1 MNSISIVKVNEA
13 RLIVNLTRILATQ
26 TEATPLD
33 ISEVRDLRVRLI
45 PRCGSSIDLQAS
57 AYTNSSSIMVT
68 IPVLPCGTYSME
80 ITGTR
85 NLLRIASRELCV
97 LRIVYDN
104 SLATVPSGEIEG
116 SKSYD
121 IDITMVLYTERAYDI
136 DEEVTED
143 GKNAPRTSAVHK
155 ALQMYGEAAQ
165 QTAEELEVMQNN
177 VNELAEGV
185 SDVVESEVARVKA
198 EQKRTEAEEQRTL
211 AFAETTR
218 KVEEAAQ
225 NANDAAARANE
236 SLGGIDEIP
245 DTEIEDI
252 VNSVLTI

>member
-1 MNSISIVKVNEA
+1 MNSISIVKGNEA

-57 AYTNSSSIMVT
+57 AYTNNSSIMVT

-165 QTAEELEVMQNN
+165 QTAEELEAMQNN

-185 SDVVESEVARVKA
+185 SDVVESEEARVKA
-198 EQKRTEAEEQRTL
+198 EQERTEAEEQRTL

-245 DTEIEDI
+245 DTKIEDI